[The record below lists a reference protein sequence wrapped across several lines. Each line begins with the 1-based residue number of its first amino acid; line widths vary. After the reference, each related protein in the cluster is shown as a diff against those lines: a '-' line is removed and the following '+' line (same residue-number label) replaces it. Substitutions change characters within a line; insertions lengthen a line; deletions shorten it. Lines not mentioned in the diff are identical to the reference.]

1 MPRSTGWPTS
11 EETSIAQE
19 VAKVAPASASV
30 VKAFNTI
37 FRHVLEK
44 GRPDVFIAGD
54 NAQAKAGVE
63 AFIESLGLR
72 PLDVGGLKMAHWLEG
87 VGVVTMG
94 LAGHGVGHWDFA
106 LGVNEFHRLSRTAPG
121 PSRRRTGA
129 PCALTMADG
138 SPRGLANARYQ
149 CWRTIVCPE
158 KILAMKCATES
169 CAVLRSSGEEK
180 KAMTAPTPP
189 TSTLVRPF
197 TVSISDSEIDDVKQ
211 RLARTRWPDPETV
224 GDWSQGVRV
233 ENARSLVDYWE
244 RGYDWR
250 RFESELNRFPQFL
263 TEIDGLDIHFIH
275 VRSKN
280 PNAMPLILTHG
291 WPGSIVEFLKLIGPL
306 TDPVSFGGDAADS
319 FDVVVPSLPGF
330 GFSQKPTETG
340 WTVSRI
346 ASAWVE
352 LMKRLGYTRWAAQ
365 GGDWGAVVTT
375 ALGAMQPEGL
385 LGIHLNTQ
393 YAFPAQIPDT
403 LSPEQR
409 YAVETLA
416 LYTGD
421 LGGSNHLQGT
431 KPETVGFALAD
442 SPAGQ
447 AAWIYDKFQ
456 SKTDNHGLAED
467 ALSMDDMLD
476 AISLYWFTNSAASS
490 GRIYWENKSGTFAGP
505 KLTLPVAVT
514 VFPRDIPRLPR
525 SWIEDTYSNL
535 IHYGEAD
542 KGGHFAALEQPEI
555 LVSEIRT
562 GLRTLRS

>member
-1 MPRSTGWPTS
+1 M
-11 EETSIAQE
+11 
-19 VAKVAPASASV
+19 
-30 VKAFNTI
+30 
-37 FRHVLEK
+37 
-44 GRPDVFIAGD
+44 
-54 NAQAKAGVE
+54 
-63 AFIESLGLR
+63 
-72 PLDVGGLKMAHWLEG
+72 
-87 VGVVTMG
+87 
-94 LAGHGVGHWDFA
+94 
-106 LGVNEFHRLSRTAPG
+106 
-121 PSRRRTGA
+121 
-129 PCALTMADG
+129 
-138 SPRGLANARYQ
+138 
-149 CWRTIVCPE
+149 
-158 KILAMKCATES
+158 
-169 CAVLRSSGEEK
+169 
-180 KAMTAPTPP
+180 
-189 TSTLVRPF
+189 
-197 TVSISDSEIDDVKQ
+197 
-211 RLARTRWPDPETV
+211 

-346 ASAWVE
+346 ASAWAE

-393 YAFPAQIPDT
+393 YAFPAQIPGT

-409 YAVETLA
+409 HAVETAA

-421 LGGSNHLQGT
+421 LGGASHLQGT

-467 ALSMDDMLD
+467 ALSRDDMLD
-476 AISLYWFTNSAASS
+476 AISLYWLTNSAASS
-490 GRIYWENKSGTFAGP
+490 ARIYWENKSA
-505 KLTLPVAVT
+505 TLAC
-514 VFPRDIPRLPR
+514 R
-525 SWIEDTYSNL
+525 S
-535 IHYGEAD
+535 
-542 KGGHFAALEQPEI
+542 
-555 LVSEIRT
+555 
-562 GLRTLRS
+562 

>member
-1 MPRSTGWPTS
+1 
-11 EETSIAQE
+11 
-19 VAKVAPASASV
+19 
-30 VKAFNTI
+30 
-37 FRHVLEK
+37 
-44 GRPDVFIAGD
+44 
-54 NAQAKAGVE
+54 
-63 AFIESLGLR
+63 
-72 PLDVGGLKMAHWLEG
+72 
-87 VGVVTMG
+87 
-94 LAGHGVGHWDFA
+94 
-106 LGVNEFHRLSRTAPG
+106 
-121 PSRRRTGA
+121 
-129 PCALTMADG
+129 
-138 SPRGLANARYQ
+138 
-149 CWRTIVCPE
+149 
-158 KILAMKCATES
+158 
-169 CAVLRSSGEEK
+169 
-180 KAMTAPTPP
+180 MTAPTPP
-189 TSTLVRPF
+189 TSALVRPF
-197 TVSISDSEIDDVKQ
+197 TVSISESAIDDVKQ

-280 PNAMPLILTHG
+280 PHAMPLILTHG

-346 ASAWVE
+346 ASAWEE

-442 SPAGQ
+442 SPAARQPG
-447 AAWIYDKFQ
+447 
-456 SKTDNHGLAED
+456 STRSSSPRPTTTGSPRT
-467 ALSMDDMLD
+467 LSASTTCSMRYPSTGSPT
-476 AISLYWFTNSAASS
+476 AQRRPAAST
-490 GRIYWENKSGTFAGP
+490 GRTSRSLSPP
-505 KLTLPVAVT
+505 KVTLPVAVT
-514 VFPRDIPRLPR
+514 VFPRDIPRVPR

-562 GLRTLRS
+562 GLRTLRF